1 MPATYTK
8 SSAPAVSKNNKKAKA
23 SKSKAVLA
31 DISKSATADKVASE
45 VPETV
50 EDNKG
55 SAIVN
60 INKAAETV
68 SPVPTSGVATP
79 ESTTSSNAT
88 LCAGGQAALLASD
101 ADDNSSPAPGTDA
114 TPSSVAKALRKQLEK
129 SKSSHIVGAVVA
141 PRNMKRTK
149 KGRVPLTKLDKK
161 NHNDFRPVTQEC
173 DRILSKFAKEKRAS
187 RSVSPDSSIWQATN
201 LFFTGLPA
209 PVDDGEAF
217 GEDEN
222 LIDMPGFVSKRP
234 FDEFEEDA
242 EQQFIDTSTSP
253 VDSPEATATDE
264 SFEDDISDMPSL
276 TDGRSSSDDG
286 ETSTSPVIKEV
297 VAGLPN
303 TDIMDSLS
311 ECDFLDEDELDEVTN
326 GKDNIPASGDDQ
338 PPVAEEIS
346 DDATQSANSPEEY
359 EQLSQ
364 HDVVEEFLV
373 PEPVVEESSLDFLSF
388 PDKAEHPPMLSRDE
402 EIALIKNHVT
412 PLVVASMPKKLSRAE
427 EKTEQV
433 AAASPS
439 VIEAPIEKK
448 PEVVGEPIDTTPEEP
463 ATADDVPSI
472 SAEQGTAVA
481 SLPAP
486 EVAMPKVY
494 ALPTKWLALSPVL
507 SKKAAV
513 VATREIATL
522 EDPVDPEVIH
532 PTPEQVSQDT
542 LAPAL
547 EPVDS
552 AEDPLD
558 DVQVVAEE
566 EAPTP
571 IEVIKDTYMGHFLSM
586 PNGSG
591 QDVVARQQE
600 ADLVAL
606 HVLPY
611 VEPPVQKHG
620 KKANKA
626 KKIVKKSIDNGN
638 KISFSSD
645 ESTYPPAWP
654 KSRRSSLRTCSSS
667 HHSDADLERNAVI
680 ARNTF
685 LGITSLEDFIVQLVH
700 EGSDTTTTKKAVCKA
715 FATLAAE
722 EFESLTGLSPTI
734 DVSRASASS
743 IEQRKIKLG
752 KTTLHKFLRGIAF
765 DDESV
770 THTRTVMR
778 AFKEA
783 AKVSDKPSEMVLI
796 ALRSESETS
805 S

>member
-31 DISKSATADKVASE
+31 DISKSATANKVASK

-50 EDNKG
+50 KDIKG

-88 LCAGGQAALLASD
+88 LCVGGQAALLASD
-101 ADDNSSPAPGTDA
+101 ADDNSSPAPCTDA
-114 TPSSVAKALRKQLEK
+114 TPSPVAKALRKQLEK
-129 SKSSHIVGAVVA
+129 SKSSHIVGAAVA

-217 GEDEN
+217 AEDEN

-253 VDSPEATATDE
+253 VDSPEVTATDE
-264 SFEDDISDMPSL
+264 SFKDDISDMPSL

-286 ETSTSPVIKEV
+286 ETSTSPVIEEV

-311 ECDFLDEDELDEVTN
+311 ECDFLDEDELDEVVN
-326 GKDNIPASGDDQ
+326 GKDNIPANGDDL
-338 PPVAEEIS
+338 PPVTEEIC
-346 DDATQSANSPEEY
+346 DDATQSANSHEKY

-373 PEPVVEESSLDFLSF
+373 LEPVVEESSLDFLSF
-388 PDKAEHPPMLSRDE
+388 PDKAEHPSMLSRDE
-402 EIALIKNHVT
+402 ELALIKDHVS
-412 PLVVASMPKKLSRAE
+412 PLVLLSTLKKLSRAE
-427 EKTEQV
+427 KKAAKAEQIAV
-433 AAASPS
+433 ASPS
-439 VIEAPIEKK
+439 IIEAP
-448 PEVVGEPIDTTPEEP
+448 EVIGEPIDTTSEEP

-472 SAEQGTAVA
+472 AAEQGTAVA
-481 SLPAP
+481 SLRAP
-486 EVAMPKVY
+486 NIVD
-494 ALPTKWLALSPVL
+494 KWLTLPPVLGKKVAVATILEIASPVE
-507 SKKAAV
+507 AEV
-513 VATREIATL
+513 VE
-522 EDPVDPEVIH
+522 
-532 PTPEQVSQDT
+532 PTPEQSVPTPESTDNV
-542 LAPAL
+542 
-547 EPVDS
+547 PV
-552 AEDPLD
+552 A
-558 DVQVVAEE
+558 VEE
-566 EAPTP
+566 ETSAL
-571 IEVIKDTYMGHFLSM
+571 IEVVKDTYLTHLLSM
-586 PNGSG
+586 PDGSG

-611 VEPPVQKHG
+611 VGPPIQKQG
-620 KKANKA
+620 KKS
-626 KKIVKKSIDNGN
+626 KKGKQTIKKPIDADN

-654 KSRRSSLRTCSSS
+654 KSRRTSLRTSSSS
-667 HHSDADLERNAVI
+667 HHSDADLERNTVI

-700 EGSDTTTTKKAVCKA
+700 EGSNTTTTKKAVCKA

-722 EFESLTGLSPTI
+722 EFESLTGLSPTV

-752 KTTLHKFLRGIAF
+752 KTTLFGFLRGIAF
-765 DDESV
+765 DDEGV

-783 AKVSDKPSEMVLI
+783 AKVSDKPSEVVLM